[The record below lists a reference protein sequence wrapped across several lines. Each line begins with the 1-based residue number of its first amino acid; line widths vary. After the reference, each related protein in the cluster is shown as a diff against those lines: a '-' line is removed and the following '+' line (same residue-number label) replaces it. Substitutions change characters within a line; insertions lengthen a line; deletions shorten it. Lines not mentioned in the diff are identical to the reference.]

1 MRTAI
6 IIFFVLVFYS
16 CDRSNLGN
24 GYKIEYNDLWGEP
37 MIVSDKGEVITGA
50 TPRGLWDSKSL
61 PFYYMNN
68 GKFDT
73 VLLSKESEIID
84 CCLTDIAYDSTY
96 IVTLQKP
103 AKEIEDDYKGAQ
115 QYKGKEKFK
124 DRLVHLFKKEIPEKR
139 YLSNSTLYYYWII
152 NKKSDYI
159 YGPLTKERYQ
169 ELKDSLHIHLELKDT
184 YEKIISCF

>member
-24 GYKIEYNDLWGEP
+24 GYKIEYSDLWGEP
-37 MIVSDKGEVITGA
+37 MIVSDKGEVVTGVVSIENWYNK
-50 TPRGLWDSKSL
+50 GL
-61 PFYYMNN
+61 PFRNIKEN
-68 GKFDT
+68 KKDT
-73 VLLSKESEIID
+73 VLLINKSWPIIK
-84 CCLTDIAYDSTY
+84 CCLTDIAYDNTY

-152 NKKSDYI
+152 NKKRDYI

-169 ELKDSLHIHLELKDT
+169 ELKDSLHIHLKLK
-184 YEKIISCF
+184 